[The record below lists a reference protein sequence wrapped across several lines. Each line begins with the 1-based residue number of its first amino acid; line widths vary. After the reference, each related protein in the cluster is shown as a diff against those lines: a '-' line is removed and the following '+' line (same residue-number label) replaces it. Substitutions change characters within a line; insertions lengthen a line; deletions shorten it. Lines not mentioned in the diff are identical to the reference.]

1 MEGNN
6 KENEGFEPGTGEPG
20 EFGTGEPGEQV
31 QREDPY
37 KAIIEQQNDQIGA
50 LIAQNQSL
58 TQQITKMIQSG
69 IQLNPE
75 NKPADDPE
83 QQGQFELKKYY
94 DDDDLSLDALGKMI
108 GKR

>member
-1 MEGNN
+1 MSDKNTDSVQTDPQPEQIQSEPAQQ
-6 KENEGFEPGTGEPG
+6 EN
-20 EFGTGEPGEQV
+20 
-31 QREDPY
+31 PY
-37 KAIIEQQNDQIGA
+37 KAIIEQQNEQIGA

-69 IQLNPE
+69 VQLNPD
-75 NKPADDPE
+75 NKPMEESPHTE
-83 QQGQFELKKYY
+83 QFELKKYY